1 MADNQTNKWSELIAH
16 CLEGQP
22 KAQKQLFDLLAPKM
36 YAVCLRYAK
45 NPDEAKD
52 VLQESFI
59 RVFKHLATF
68 ENKGAFEGWVKRI
81 FVNTSIEFYRRNLKH
96 SVLDN
101 IEQLPDV
108 GIESHTI
115 ALLKQ
120 ADLMALVNR
129 LPTGYRTVFN
139 LFAIE
144 GYTHEEI
151 AEMLGISESTSKT
164 QLHKARLHLQAWVLK
179 QQLK

>member
-1 MADNQTNKWSELIAH
+1 M
-16 CLEGQP
+16 
-22 KAQKQLFDLLAPKM
+22 
-36 YAVCLRYAK
+36 
-45 NPDEAKD
+45 
-52 VLQESFI
+52 
-59 RVFKHLATF
+59 
-68 ENKGAFEGWVKRI
+68 
-81 FVNTSIEFYRRNLKH
+81 
-96 SVLDN
+96 
-101 IEQLPDV
+101 PDV

-151 AEMLGISESTSKT
+151 ADMLGISESTSQT

>member
-1 MADNQTNKWSELIAH
+1 MADNQTDKWSELIAH

-45 NPDEAKD
+45 DPDEAKD

-59 RVFKHLATF
+59 RVFKHLASF
-68 ENKGAFEGWVKRI
+68 EKKVSYEGWVKRI